1 MKIIKFETDLGSGY
15 IEYINRDQTGR
26 NDTFDV
32 VVEEVYSF
40 YSEDNV
46 IADIEK
52 NIYKYIPVS

>member
-26 NDTFDV
+26 NDTFNV
-32 VVEEVYSF
+32 VVEEIYF
-40 YSEDNV
+40 HAEDYV
-46 IADIEK
+46 IADVEK